1 MTCLADGLQM
11 LVTRDSKLR
20 TPEILSSQTIAQ
32 ISISLIT
39 YLQAEIKHT
48 STQTKIKENSRKTK
62 SRISSHQATTSVKK
76 INIFFSVNKSSPSV
90 TTETNLK

>member
-1 MTCLADGLQM
+1 MTCLADGLQT

-39 YLQAEIKHT
+39 YQQAEGKHT
-48 STQTKIKENSRKTK
+48 STQTKIKENSRKTTIK
-62 SRISSHQATTSVKK
+62 VFITSG
-76 INIFFSVNKSSPSV
+76 NNKEIV
-90 TTETNLK
+90 LTY